1 MFRSWQ
7 NNLQNLN
14 EIDEIATFVNEL
26 KVQRLEFN
34 NELNNRVEYL
44 KYLNAVYEIEDETFV
59 KSLQN
64 LKQSNAEISKSLE
77 VHQRNVKSINKI
89 KKNNEAIAKTNRKL
103 SMNATRIKQN
113 LKEVKILN
121 KFHEEIDIMSRQIFL
136 HAARIRENLLQQ
148 QRTDLHQGLSL
159 DVIQN
164 FPRFTADQSHV
175 GDQCSICM
183 EDFEIGRNMMRLDC
197 DGKHTFCK
205 VCIDVWFADHNTC
218 PLCRHKFN
226 K

>member
-34 NELNNRVEYL
+34 NELNNRVEFL

-89 KKNNEAIAKTNRKL
+89 KKNN
-103 SMNATRIKQN
+103 
-113 LKEVKILN
+113 
-121 KFHEEIDIMSRQIFL
+121 
-136 HAARIRENLLQQ
+136 
-148 QRTDLHQGLSL
+148 
-159 DVIQN
+159 
-164 FPRFTADQSHV
+164 
-175 GDQCSICM
+175 
-183 EDFEIGRNMMRLDC
+183 DC
-197 DGKHTFCK
+197 
-205 VCIDVWFADHNTC
+205 
-218 PLCRHKFN
+218 
-226 K
+226 